1 MRLERKQTRATHGF
15 TLIELLVVIAIIAI
29 LAALLL
35 PALARAKARAAQ
47 IKCLSNLKQVSL
59 ATLVWVHDH
68 EQGQMPWRVSV
79 ADGGTQLPA
88 KAGNAFEEFA
98 VLTNELVTPKVLLCP
113 SDKGPAIKEASEW
126 FGAEGFLTNPSYGPN
141 ANSYAINIDG
151 GYLSTLAGGGAASFD
166 STPEHVMFSD
176 LNLEY
181 DGGTHGCSVGVNNAK
196 RITPS
201 AGTAAWVKSVYG
213 LHGVGKGNLSYLDG
227 SASQTGNAELK
238 ISVAHSDDNN
248 SVHFL
253 PAR

>member
-59 ATLVWVHDH
+59 ATLVWIHDH
-68 EQGQMPWRVSV
+68 EQGQIPWRVSV
-79 ADGGTQLPA
+79 ADGGTQVNP

-141 ANSYAINIDG
+141 ANSYAINIDA
-151 GYLSTLAGGGAASFD
+151 GYLSTVGSASFD
-166 STPEHVMFSD
+166 ATPEHVMYSD

-181 DGGTHGCSVGVNNAK
+181 DAGSFGCSVGVNNAK

-201 AGTAAWVKSVYG
+201 AGTAAWIKSVYG
-213 LHGVGKGNLSYLDG
+213 IHGVGKGNLSYLDG
-227 SASQTGNAELK
+227 SASQTGNQEMRIA
-238 ISVAHSDDNN
+238 IAHSDDNN
-248 SVHFL
+248 SVHIL